1 MQKRLIIIL
10 TIIAVIMTFVLSEI
24 LSIYHFLTKPTPL
37 TTMYLISILLML
49 EYLFL
54 TITYVISKLLKKE
67 KIKPKKILGLILLFV
82 AVLLI
87 LLYVVVLNFDWLTF
101 YIYSS
106 PFYLKVIGRTIEFL
120 IPAILL
126 IIVSIKLLKGKK
138 K

>member
-1 MQKRLIIIL
+1 MKKRLIIIL
-10 TIIAVIMTFVLSEI
+10 TIIAIIMTFVLSEI

-106 PFYLKVIGRTIEFL
+106 PFYLTVIGRTIEFL
-120 IPAILL
+120 IPAVIL
-126 IIVSIKLLKGKK
+126 IITSIILLKGKK